1 MPCPAHLLEQETML
15 NPAFRHALSARAL
28 VLAPVLL
35 AVSAYAQQ
43 APVGVGNFHM
53 VNEHLCRGA
62 QPTDE
67 GFKNLAKMG
76 VKTIVDLREADSRSL
91 AEKKVVEAAGMKY
104 VNIPLYGMQAPPAA
118 SVAKALAI
126 FNDKQAGTVFVHCR
140 RGADRTGTIV
150 ACYRVSHDG
159 WDNTKALSEAKSFGM
174 AWIERAMQHYVRD
187 YRAPVQNASAADPA
201 GTN

>member
-1 MPCPAHLLEQETML
+1 ML
-15 NPAFRHALSARAL
+15 NPLSRHALSARAL

-35 AVSAYAQQ
+35 AVSAYGQQ
-43 APVGVGNFHM
+43 APAGVGNFHM
-53 VNEHLCRGA
+53 VNDHLCRGA

-76 VKTIVDLREADSRSL
+76 VKTVVDLREPDSRAL
-91 AEKKVVEAAGMKY
+91 AEKKVVEAAGMRY

-118 SVAKALAI
+118 SVAKALAL
-126 FNDKQAGTVFVHCR
+126 FNDKDSGTVFVHCR
-140 RGADRTGTIV
+140 RGADRTGTII